1 MSITVDVTD
10 GGDAALDHY
19 YRQSYA
25 LGILRIRGFLAMAEV
40 EQLLIV
46 PAGMADE
53 CFGGFPLGQHAD
65 RLLRLA
71 CEDAAIAA
79 GGRQGR

>member
-1 MSITVDVTD
+1 MTITVDVTH

-19 YRQSYA
+19 YRQSYP
-25 LGILRIRGFLAMAEV
+25 LGICRIRGFLAMAEI

-46 PAGMADE
+46 PAGTAAE
-53 CFGGFPLGQHAD
+53 CFGGLPLGHYAD

-71 CEDAAIAA
+71 SEDAAIAA

>member
-1 MSITVDVTD
+1 MTITVDVTH

-25 LGILRIRGFLAMAEV
+25 LAIVRIRSFLAMAEI
-40 EQLLIV
+40 EQLSIV
-46 PAGMADE
+46 PPGTAVACFEGLPLAD
-53 CFGGFPLGQHAD
+53 FTD

-71 CEDAAIAA
+71 REGASERRRDDA
-79 GGRQGR
+79 